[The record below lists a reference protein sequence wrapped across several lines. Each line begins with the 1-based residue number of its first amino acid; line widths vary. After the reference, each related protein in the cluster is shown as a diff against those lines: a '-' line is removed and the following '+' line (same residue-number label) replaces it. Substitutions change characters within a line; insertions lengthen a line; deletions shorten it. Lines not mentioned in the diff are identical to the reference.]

1 MPEQDYNPGATLA
14 RYADG
19 PAQLEA
25 ALDGLTESDLNL
37 AQTSD
42 SWTIRQIVHHIAD
55 GDDIWKTC
63 IKADLGNHEG
73 LFSLQWYWDKPQTE
87 WAANWKYANRR
98 IEPSLALLRANR
110 QHIVELVQQT
120 HGAWEKS
127 IRLKWPEGEEARIT
141 IGEVLE
147 MQASHVVGHIN
158 DIRMIRQAH
167 TNHTPEKGD
176 QR

>member
-1 MPEQDYNPGATLA
+1 MTEQAYNPSATLA
-14 RYADG
+14 LYADG
-19 PAQLEA
+19 PAELEA
-25 ALDGLTESDLNL
+25 ALMGLTESDLDL
-37 AQTSD
+37 ALTGD
-42 SWTIRQIVHHIAD
+42 SWTIRQVVHHIAD
-55 GDDIWKTC
+55 GDDLWKTC
-63 IKADLGNHEG
+63 IKAALGNREG

-87 WAANWKYANRR
+87 WAENWKYANRR

-120 HGAWEKS
+120 PDAWEKS
-127 IRLKWPEGEEARIT
+127 IRVKWPEGEEERIT

-167 TNHTPEKGD
+167 IPRITS
-176 QR
+176 